1 MQNLSIKIFDDRNA
15 LNAAAAGLWQCTAND
30 AIRARGR
37 FSVALSGGSTPKP
50 LYELLAQPPWKESLP
65 WSKTHVF
72 WGDERNLPADAPDSN
87 FRMVNQALL
96 SKIKIPAE
104 NIHRV
109 RTELKAPEKVA
120 ADYERTLREF
130 FPGAASDW
138 PQIDLN
144 LLGLGENG
152 HTASLF
158 PHTPVL
164 HDDKHWVAGLYI
176 EEVKMERITMTTPA
190 INHSRNIV
198 FLVSGAS
205 KAQVVHDILHGP
217 RDPERLPAQLI
228 QAEAGSVIWLLDRPA
243 AGLLPNS

>member
-15 LNAAAAGLWQCTAND
+15 LNAGAAGFWQCVADN
-30 AIRARGR
+30 AIVARGR
-37 FSVALSGGSTPKP
+37 FSVALSGGSTPKA
-50 LYELLAQPPWKESLP
+50 LYELLAQSPWKESLP
-65 WSKTHVF
+65 WSKTHIF
-72 WGDERNLPADAPDSN
+72 LGDERNVPAGDPPSN
-87 FRMVNQALL
+87 FRMANEALL
-96 SKIKIPAE
+96 SKVKIPAE

-109 RTELKAPEKVA
+109 RTELKDPQKVA
-120 ADYERTLREF
+120 ADYERTLREL
-130 FPGAASDW
+130 FPGAPW

-164 HDDKHWVAGLYI
+164 HDDKDWIAGLYI
-176 EEVKMERITMTTPA
+176 EEVKMERITLTVPA
-190 INHSRNIV
+190 INHSRNIA
-198 FLVSGAS
+198 FFISGAS

-228 QAEAGSVIWLLDRPA
+228 QAEAGNLIWLLDRPA
-243 AGLLPNS
+243 AALLPNS